1 MWRRIVNGKGR
12 AFYEIGVADD
22 GSNFGIQK
30 SMLYETL
37 AVLFYNARKLEKEYA
52 KDQAGKKMEIKN
64 VIELVRKGSVE
75 RCYSVKLML
84 EAVFDDAESLISS
97 EHESPKKLQEQS
109 DSEDE
114 LLSMRLK
121 FSPKQKAHHNRV
133 FF

>member
-52 KDQAGKKMEIKN
+52 KDQAGKKMEIKHE
-64 VIELVRKGSVE
+64 IELVRKGSVE
-75 RCYSVKLML
+75 RCYSVKIRL
-84 EAVFDDAESLISS
+84 EAVFDDAESLI
-97 EHESPKKLQEQS
+97 
-109 DSEDE
+109 
-114 LLSMRLK
+114 
-121 FSPKQKAHHNRV
+121 
-133 FF
+133 